1 MATET
6 IDQPETESS
15 VADRAAEAFLGK
27 EPISDE
33 SAQEGETNESATEE
47 ATDESGPETVEI
59 EYDGERYAIPK
70 SLEKA
75 ILQERD
81 YTQKSQ
87 EVAEQRRTIE
97 ARQAQQ
103 DIWAQEQEFDKSVRE
118 ESMQLQA
125 MDAWL
130 SQAKKT
136 DWASLSTDELLR
148 KRIEMDGVRDRRE
161 ELAATVESK
170 RAEFDEQVKTSTTAL
185 RKKALDALAKSV
197 PNWSEAMLKT
207 VRERAEAEGF
217 NGEEVDRILLD
228 ARSAK
233 VLWKAAEYDRLKA
246 ATGKASQAASAA
258 PPIVKPGA
266 VRQMAPAVKNDLAL
280 RKQQSMAKTSSE
292 KMRIIAQRLES
303 RF

>member
-1 MATET
+1 MAD

-15 VADRAAEAFLGK
+15 IADRAAEAFLGR
-27 EPISDE
+27 EPATDDSPE
-33 SAQEGETNESATEE
+33 TEPTNEASADE
-47 ATDESGPETVEI
+47 APAPESVPDTVEI
-59 EYDGERYAIPK
+59 EYDGERYSIPK

-87 EVAEQRRTIE
+87 EVAEQRRKLE

-103 DIWAQEQEFDKSVRE
+103 DIYAREREFEQSIRE
-118 ESMQLQA
+118 ESMQLSA

-130 SQAKKT
+130 EQQKKT
-136 DWASLSTDELLR
+136 DWASLATDDLLR
-148 KRIEMDGVRDRRE
+148 KRIEIDGVKERRD
-161 ELAATVESK
+161 ELAKTVESK
-170 RAEFDEQVKTSTTAL
+170 RSEFEESVKKSTAELRQKSLEAL
-185 RKKALDALAKSV
+185 SKSV
-197 PNWSEAMLKT
+197 PNWSEATLKA
-207 VRERAEAEGF
+207 VRERAESEGF
-217 NGEEVDRILLD
+217 TGDEIDRIMLD

-266 VRQMAPAVKNDLAL
+266 VKQMQPAVKNDLAL
-280 RKQQSMAKTSSE
+280 RKQQSTAKTSSE
-292 KMRIIAQRLES
+292 KARIIAQRLEA

>member
-1 MATET
+1 MAD

-15 VADRAAEAFLGK
+15 IADRAAEAFLGR
-27 EPISDE
+27 EPATDDSPETVPTNEASADEAPAPE
-33 SAQEGETNESATEE
+33 SAP
-47 ATDESGPETVEI
+47 DTVEI
-59 EYDGERYAIPK
+59 EYDGERYSIPK

-87 EVAEQRRTIE
+87 EVAEQRRKLE

-103 DIWAQEQEFDKSVRE
+103 DIYAREREFEQSIRE
-118 ESMQLQA
+118 ESMQLSA

-130 SQAKKT
+130 EQQKKT
-136 DWASLSTDELLR
+136 DWASLATDDLLR
-148 KRIEMDGVRDRRE
+148 KRIEIDGVKERRD
-161 ELAATVESK
+161 ELAKTVDSK
-170 RAEFDEQVKTSTTAL
+170 RSEFEESVKKSTAELRQKSLEAL
-185 RKKALDALAKSV
+185 SKSV
-197 PNWSEAMLKT
+197 PNWSDATLKA
-207 VRERAEAEGF
+207 VRERAESEGF
-217 NGEEVDRILLD
+217 TGDEIDRIMLD

-266 VRQMAPAVKNDLAL
+266 VKQMQPAVKNDLAL
-280 RKQQSMAKTSSE
+280 RKQQSTAKTSSE
-292 KMRIIAQRLES
+292 KARIIAQRLEA

>member
-1 MATET
+1 MAD

-15 VADRAAEAFLGK
+15 IADRAAEAFLGR
-27 EPISDE
+27 EPATDDSPETEPTNEASADEAPAPE
-33 SAQEGETNESATEE
+33 SAS
-47 ATDESGPETVEI
+47 DTVEI
-59 EYDGERYAIPK
+59 EYDGERYSIPK

-87 EVAEQRRTIE
+87 EVAEQRRKLE

-103 DIWAQEQEFDKSVRE
+103 DIYAREREFEQSIRE
-118 ESMQLQA
+118 ESMQLSA

-130 SQAKKT
+130 EQQKKT
-136 DWASLSTDELLR
+136 DWASLATDDLLR
-148 KRIEMDGVRDRRE
+148 KRIEIDGVKERRD
-161 ELAATVESK
+161 ELAKAVDSK
-170 RAEFDEQVKTSTTAL
+170 RSEFEESVKKSTAELRQKSLEAL
-185 RKKALDALAKSV
+185 SKSV
-197 PNWSEAMLKT
+197 PNWSEATLKA
-207 VRERAEAEGF
+207 VRERAESEGF
-217 NGEEVDRILLD
+217 TGDEIDRIMLD

-266 VRQMAPAVKNDLAL
+266 VKQMQPAVKNDLAL
-280 RKQQSMAKTSSE
+280 RKQQSTAKTSSE
-292 KMRIIAQRLES
+292 KARIIAQRLEA